1 MKPVLALGDANSD
14 LIIRLPRSKGDPVPP
29 PELHGGGTIA
39 NTAVGIRR
47 LGVPVRFAG
56 AVGNDGYG
64 RFVARDLAAE
74 GVDVTLLRETDRDF
88 TVSVFAVIGADGDRT
103 ITVWPPE
110 GGAHAFFAPEDLP
123 PGAVRAGGWLHCS
136 GIALRRSPVRET
148 IIHAATHAA
157 EAGIP
162 VSLDLNLR
170 LEFWGWKHEIRDTLH
185 RLLPFVDI
193 VFGSLED
200 EILPLV
206 NGREEVDAEA
216 QGATRRVEEAGAEG
230 RRAMAALADGRRSV
244 VARRGAEGALLM
256 SPTGALQSRPAR
268 PARVVD
274 SVGAGDAFNAG
285 FIAARMSGRDEARA
299 LDWGLCASAH
309 QIAREGARA
318 LPSREELE
326 RCLAGE

>member
-1 MKPVLALGDANSD
+1 MKPVLALGDANTD
-14 LIIRLPRSKGDPVPP
+14 IIIRLPHAKGDPVPP

-47 LGVPVRFAG
+47 LDVPVRFAG
-56 AVGNDGYG
+56 SVGNDGYG
-64 RFVARDLAAE
+64 RFVAEDLAAE
-74 GVDVTLLRETDRDF
+74 GVDVTLLRETNQDF

-110 GGAHAFFAPEDLP
+110 GGAHAHFTPDDLP
-123 PGAVRAGGWLHCS
+123 DGAVRAGGWLHCS
-136 GIALRRSPVRET
+136 GIALRRTPVRET
-148 IIHAATHAA
+148 IIHAAAVAA

-170 LEFWGWKHEIRDTLH
+170 LEFWGWKHEIRNTLR
-185 RLLPFVDI
+185 RLLPYVDI

-200 EILPLV
+200 EIQALV
-206 NGREEVDAEA
+206 NAGDVVSVEA
-216 QGATRRVEEAGAEG
+216 AVESDPDG
-230 RRAMAALADGRRSV
+230 RRAMAALSAGRRTV

-256 SPTGALQSRPAR
+256 TSDGVLQSRPAH
-268 PARVVD
+268 PVTVVD

-285 FIAARMSGRDEARA
+285 FIAARLSGAEDGTA

-318 LPSREELE
+318 LPSRAELQ
-326 RCLAGE
+326 RCLDRLR